1 MWLRDTGVLN
11 RLMYDI
17 VPSLNV
23 VPAPALSGKMPITIE
38 QMVIIMILYI
48 IGIALSLVTFL
59 FEQCVCKREEESTLV
74 C

>member
-23 VPAPALSGKMPITIE
+23 VPAPILRNKLPLTIYQMGITL
-38 QMVIIMILYI
+38 ILLL
-48 IGIALSLVTFL
+48 IGIILSIITFL
-59 FEQCVCKREEESTLV
+59 VELLKPKGNT
-74 C
+74 